1 MTIETLEDLS
11 EGSGPPPKCGDK
23 VVVHYSGYLASSVA
37 ALGAAAAKPFD
48 CSRDRG
54 HAYTFTVGVGK
65 VIQGWDDAML
75 MMPKG
80 SRRRVLISADD
91 AYGERGRP
99 PTIPP
104 NSNLIFDIEVLN
116 INEPLVEEGLRIRRE
131 EQMRVERFLKLQDE
145 ERAKE
150 ARGQQPAPQPGA
162 SASSGAPKRRKR
174 GSSSSG
180 SDSDSSASSSRS
192 SSSSSESERKRRK
205 REKKDKEKRKRKHEK
220 RKKEGGSSRRH
231 KESSKKEK
239 RERHREK
246 KKHKDGKKEKKRKR
260 DDDSS

>member
-75 MMPKG
+75 TMPKG

-220 RKKEGGSSRRH
+220 RKKESGSSRRH
-231 KESSKKEK
+231 KEGSKKEK
-239 RERHREK
+239 RERNREK

>member
-75 MMPKG
+75 TMPKG

-192 SSSSSESERKRRK
+192 SSSSESERKRRK

>member
-75 MMPKG
+75 TMPKG

-192 SSSSSESERKRRK
+192 SSSSESERKRRK
-205 REKKDKEKRKRKHEK
+205 RERKDKEKRKRKHEK

>member
-75 MMPKG
+75 TMPKG

-150 ARGQQPAPQPGA
+150 ARGQPPAPQPGA

-180 SDSDSSASSSRS
+180 SDSDSSASSSR